1 MKSLKIVF
9 HSNYCNTYSSDPAAA
24 PGRMEAILEELKG
37 LEFIKPVQ
45 ATVDDLALVHTQSH
59 IDSVKTTPQ
68 IYEIALLAVGGA
80 IKASEIALAG
90 EPTFALARSP
100 GHHASPDYSWGFCYF
115 NNIAISIEN

>member
-1 MKSLKIVF
+1 
-9 HSNYCNTYSSDPAAA
+9 
-24 PGRMEAILEELKG
+24 MEAILEELKG

-100 GHHASPDYSWGFCYF
+100 CHHASPDYSWGFCYF